1 MSRYSVASPSRS
13 PSRRTPKWKVRR
25 AARSLHRA
33 SHAHTGNVG
42 CFLGYLCRFRAVALE
57 QLSLAHFLDAAL
69 LEAFIQHLKT
79 ERNVATSSLVNYVTS
94 FIRVLK
100 YLHRSDARVLA
111 SSDFAAVPEIVA
123 WQKQRNG
130 LQRAGDRESAKTAG
144 QLRAEGKWLEWKEL
158 LALCRRLKDA
168 LAGFSGGKRER
179 AIVEQEFVCVL
190 MYVALPPGRCKE
202 YYLLSYKDA
211 AAANRLEER
220 AGGEL
225 VWIVGDS
232 KSARG
237 RIDETSLADVDF
249 VQAALRAWLKRG
261 GGRDTLVS
269 VKGCRRVFVNPRSG
283 APIAQSY
290 EWTRY
295 VESIMRTHTGQSVTP
310 SKLRSAAVT
319 HFWSDDQGGGG
330 GGGSGDSSRLRTS
343 LAAAMRHGIEMAAK
357 TYDRRLSGQKK
368 QRALSAVG
376 IQARSALSM

>member
-1 MSRYSVASPSRS
+1 
-13 PSRRTPKWKVRR
+13 
-25 AARSLHRA
+25 LH
-33 SHAHTGNVG
+33 
-42 CFLGYLCRFRAVALE
+42 RFRAVALE

-79 ERNVATSSLVNYVTS
+79 ERNVATSSLVNYLTA

-100 YLHRSDARVLA
+100 FLLRNDARVLA

-168 LAGFSGGKRER
+168 LAAFSGGKRER

-190 MYVALPPGRCKE
+190 MYVAIAPGRSKE
-202 YYLLSYKDA
+202 FYLLSYKDSE
-211 AAANRLEER
+211 AANRLEER

-225 VWIVGDS
+225 VWVVGDF
-232 KSARG
+232 KSGRG

-249 VQAALRAWLKRG
+249 VQDALRLWLKRG
-261 GGRDTLVS
+261 GGRDALAS

-283 APIAQSY
+283 ASFAQSY
-290 EWTRY
+290 EWSRY
-295 VESIMRTHTGQSVTP
+295 VMSIMRAHTGQSVTP

-319 HFWSDDQGGGG
+319 HFWSDENDGGGGG
-330 GGGSGDSSRLRTS
+330 GGGSGDSSSLRSS
-343 LAAAMRHGIEMAAK
+343 LAAAMRHGIDMAAK

-368 QRALSAVG
+368 QRAIAAVG
-376 IQARSALSM
+376 NQARSALAM